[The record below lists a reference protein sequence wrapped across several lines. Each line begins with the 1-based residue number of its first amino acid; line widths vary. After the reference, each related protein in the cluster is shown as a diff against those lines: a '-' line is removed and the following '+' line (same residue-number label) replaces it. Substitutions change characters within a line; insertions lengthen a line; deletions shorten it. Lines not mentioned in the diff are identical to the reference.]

1 MDERTAGVP
10 GVGRTIGRYALAAF
24 LVFAGVAHLLRPDEF
39 LAQVPPWAPAP
50 AAIVLVSGLVEIVLG
65 GALLALPR
73 HRVQVGW
80 VIAAFFV
87 IVFPGNVSQA
97 VTGADAFGLDTQAAR
112 WVRLAFQ
119 PVLVVWALWATGAWR
134 WWRTRDRAEA
144 R

>member
-10 GVGRTIGRYALAAF
+10 GVGRTIGRYALTAF